1 MTQEF
6 DFIVVGGGTAG
17 CLLASRLANTAS
29 KPSVAL
35 LEGGGDISKPEY
47 RRTAERFS
55 TIAQPGLDYGYAST
69 PQEHAKNREVPQ
81 ARGKGLGGSSAT
93 NFQVWSL
100 GARAE
105 FDAWA
110 AAAGDDAW
118 GFESVIERVRKLE
131 NLHLDDLSKEWAEY
145 VKPDPKYHG
154 FSGPI
159 DVSIGHVERETKS
172 FIDAG
177 VDLGHK
183 RNLDPNDG
191 DPIGF
196 SLNSTTS
203 LNGVRVTGASAF
215 LEKIVPANLTVL
227 TESRVVK
234 IIFQKDRAVGVLKED
249 GSQVRAKN
257 EVILSAGALDS
268 PRLLLLSGIRPQA
281 DLGALGIPV
290 VKNLNGVGKSFTDH
304 PMIVTCFQMK
314 SGFTDRVGLSDPSK
328 YEEAVKQLAESGN
341 GPLLGHFSSVPHAF
355 LKNDRAYE
363 SPEFKKLPADVKGYL
378 LEEGV
383 PSYELV
389 IGPLIPPDHVFEKS
403 SDGFFSVFVANMNSV
418 SRGTIKLA
426 SADPADPPLIDPKY
440 LSNPFD
446 LVNLREALREGL
458 NLLKT
463 STMKDH
469 FVRPIFAPK
478 SESDKDIDDFIQE
491 NVAGLWHPSCSVK
504 MGKSERDGSCVNGDL
519 RVHGLNGLRVADLSV
534 TTILPSGRKFA
545 TSSPFTSHPQIV
557 AYVIGQ
563 LAAEKIAR
571 DYGLDTKR
579 KEKI

>member
-17 CLLASRLANTAS
+17 CLLASRLANTAL
-29 KPSVAL
+29 KPTVAL

-118 GFESVIERVRKLE
+118 AFESVIER
-131 NLHLDDLSKEWAEY
+131 
-145 VKPDPKYHG
+145 
-154 FSGPI
+154 
-159 DVSIGHVERETKS
+159 
-172 FIDAG
+172 
-177 VDLGHK
+177 HK

-191 DPIGF
+191 DLIGF

-215 LEKIVPANLTVL
+215 LEKNVTANLTVL

-234 IIFQKDRAVGVLKED
+234 IIFEKDRAVGVLKED

-268 PRLLLLSGIRPQA
+268 PRLLLLSGIGPQA
-281 DLGALGIPV
+281 DLNALGIPV
-290 VKNLNGVGKSFTDH
+290 VKNLDGVGKSFTDH

-314 SGFTDRVGLSDPSK
+314 SGFTDRMGLSDPSK
-328 YEEAVKQLAESGN
+328 YQEAVKQLAESGN

-363 SPEFKKLPADVKGYL
+363 SPEFKQLPADVKGYL
-378 LEEGV
+378 LENGV

-389 IGPLIPPDHVFEKS
+389 IGPLIPPDHVFEQS

-426 SADPADPPLIDPKY
+426 SADPKDAPLIDPKY

-446 LVNLREALREGL
+446 LVNLREALREGM

-478 SESDKDIDDFIQE
+478 SDSDKDIDDFIQE

-504 MGKSERDGSCVNGDL
+504 MGKSEQDGSCVNGDL
-519 RVHGLNGLRVADLSV
+519 RVHGLNGLRVADLN
-534 TTILPSGRKFA
+534 
-545 TSSPFTSHPQIV
+545 PQIV

-579 KEKI
+579 REKI